1 MTRIFF
7 GLLTILYHILS
18 EILSGDGRSPN
29 IFQFIAAVAHPADFP
44 QKLKFCCI
52 MRIFVWPGSSKG
64 SSLTQKGRVL
74 KLDLG
79 NPFKVAITREED
91 LPPPADTHFYTLL
104 CDGCKCCTTATSS
117 IVCTNNAPESRT

>member
-1 MTRIFF
+1 MK
-7 GLLTILYHILS
+7 LH
-18 EILSGDGRSPN
+18 N
-29 IFQFIAAVAHPADFP
+29 C
-44 QKLKFCCI
+44 QKTK
-52 MRIFVWPGSSKG
+52 GHQKG

-91 LPPPADTHFYTLL
+91 LPPPANTLFYTLL

-117 IVCTNNAPESRT
+117 IVCTNNAPESRTYVSWSRLLKKG